1 MDHRIWILRKAV
13 VRQGIALAL
22 TALVTITGGNRIFVS
37 AAAPAGTGTIG
48 SLTVT
53 SDPAGAAVY
62 VDGDF
67 VGQTPVSVPDLIA
80 GDHRVRLAKDGY
92 LENGRIVGVDAG
104 KAETVHVRL
113 TARALAAQSAQK
125 PSGLK
130 IVVVEGEDSV
140 NIIDQKTAVAPVV
153 EVRDSNDLPV
163 ANATVTFLLRG
174 GGGRAVLN
182 NGVRQV
188 TMTTNAAGRAT
199 VAVNPLS
206 RGAIQIQV
214 NAAYQGQAATATITQ
229 TNFATAAQAA
239 QAANASGGAGG
250 AGGAGGGAGGGLS
263 TAAIAGI
270 AGAAAAGTIAAVKV
284 ATGSDPCTFTVSPT
298 SINAGGG
305 AGTATV
311 NVTVAPVNCEPPT
324 WNASS
329 SASFITVSPS
339 SGSGNGSVTLNVA
352 ANPSGSGTRTG
363 NVTVAGQTVTVSQ
376 AAPCTFS
383 VSPTSLGPIAGAGGT
398 GTVNVAVSPGGC
410 SPSTWTASSSASFL
424 SVSPSSGNGSGSVTV
439 TASANPQGAAQRS
452 GNVTIAGQTVSV
464 SQNQTFPPCNQQ
476 NVAGG
481 DAPETRTIELGRTS
495 GTFTFAYNTFS
506 QPDRMVVSYQGRSLF
521 DTGCVGAS
529 GSQTLSYSGNAT
541 TVTIQVTPNCAGGSG
556 TRWEFTVSCP
566 R

>member
-1 MDHRIWILRKAV
+1 MDHRVWVLRKRV
-13 VRQGIALAL
+13 VRQGVAMALA
-22 TALVTITGGNRIFVS
+22 ALVTIAGGNRILVS
-37 AAAPAGTGTIG
+37 ATAPAGAGAAG

-67 VGQTPVSVPDLIA
+67 VGQTPVNVPDLSA
-80 GDHRVRLAKDGY
+80 GDHRVRVAKDGY
-92 LENGRIVGVDAG
+92 LENGRIVGVDGG
-104 KAETVHVRL
+104 KAETLHVRL
-113 TARALAAQSAQK
+113 SARARAAQSAQK
-125 PSGLK
+125 PAALK

-163 ANATVTFLLRG
+163 ANATVTFLLRS
-174 GGGRAVLN
+174 GGRRALLN

-239 QAANASGGAGG
+239 QAANASSG

-263 TAAIAGI
+263 TTAIAGI

-284 ATGSDPCTFTVSPT
+284 AGGPPPCTFAVSPT
-298 SINAGGG
+298 SVNAGGG

-311 NVTVAPVNCEPPT
+311 NVTIAPLDCEPPT
-324 WNASS
+324 WSASS
-329 SASFITVSPS
+329 SASFISLSPS
-339 SGSGNGSVTLNVA
+339 TGSGNGSVTLSVA
-352 ANPSGSGTRTG
+352 ANASGSGARTG
-363 NVTVAGQTVTVSQ
+363 TVTIAGQTVTVSQ
-376 AAPCTFS
+376 AAACTFS
-383 VSPTSLGPIAGAGGT
+383 VSPTSLGPIIGAGGT
-398 GTVNVAVSPGGC
+398 ATVNVAVSPGGC

-452 GNVTIAGQTVSV
+452 GNVIVAGQTVTV
-464 SQNQTFPPCNQQ
+464 SQNQAFAPCNQQ
-476 NVAGG
+476 NVSGR
-481 DAPETRTIELGRTS
+481 DVPETRTIELGRRS
-495 GTFTFAYNTFS
+495 GTFTFTYQTYG
-506 QPDRMVVSYQGRSLF
+506 QPDRMVVSYEGRSLF

-529 GSQTLSYSGNAT
+529 GAQNLSYSGNAT
-541 TVTIQVTPNCAGGSG
+541 TITVQVTPNCRGGSG
-556 TRWEFTVSCP
+556 TAWDFTVSCP